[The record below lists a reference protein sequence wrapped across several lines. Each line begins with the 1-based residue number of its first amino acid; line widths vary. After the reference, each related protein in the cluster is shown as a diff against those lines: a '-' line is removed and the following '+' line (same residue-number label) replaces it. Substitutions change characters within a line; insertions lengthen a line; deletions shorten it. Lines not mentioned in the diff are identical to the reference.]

1 MSPESSD
8 GPDDGAE
15 VARVS
20 DADEGDTEDAAGL
33 ARVVVAMTDVLGIN
47 PLDPVWGAADP
58 GNADAMT
65 ALDALVQERI
75 HARTKAR
82 AARDYATADAIR
94 DELTAA
100 GIAVEDTAAGAR
112 WSLNRKS
119 EN

>member
-1 MSPESSD
+1 MLFIYYHRDASW
-8 GPDDGAE
+8 G
-15 VARVS
+15 S
-20 DADEGDTEDAAGL
+20 DATIGQNGCAGL
-33 ARVVVAMTDVLGIN
+33 YPAMLAVMVAPTVGIN

>member
-1 MSPESSD
+1 
-8 GPDDGAE
+8 
-15 VARVS
+15 
-20 DADEGDTEDAAGL
+20 
-33 ARVVVAMTDVLGIN
+33 MTDVLGIS
-47 PLDPVWGAADP
+47 PLDPGGAADP

-75 HARTKAR
+75 HAHEAR

-112 WSLNRKS
+112 WSLEPK
-119 EN
+119 E